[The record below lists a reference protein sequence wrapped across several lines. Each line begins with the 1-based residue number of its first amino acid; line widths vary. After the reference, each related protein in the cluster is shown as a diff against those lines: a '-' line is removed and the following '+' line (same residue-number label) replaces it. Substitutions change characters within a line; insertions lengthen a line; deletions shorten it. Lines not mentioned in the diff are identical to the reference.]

1 MVPAEQRDAVRRG
14 RQVERHARGDVLQR
28 HGGGHDGAPQLDV
41 QVACAQPEGEAGEPS
56 GGGELHHS
64 RRCVARHLHQV
75 RRQHPLVRLAVSLS
89 LSLSLSL
96 LPVEP
101 DSARQSPGICT
112 RSGASTHWSAL
123 ACTPH
128 LQHDSIR
135 EFSQASTGL
144 LEIQW
149 RVQ

>member
-1 MVPAEQRDAVRRG
+1 MDSSIVQEPFSVAPCQTLISRFATFSSPYMVPAEQRDAVRRG

-75 RRQHPLVRLAVSLS
+75 RRQHPLVRLGVHAAPATRLNTGV
-89 LSLSLSL
+89 
-96 LPVEP
+96 
-101 DSARQSPGICT
+101 QSGFNRAP
-112 RSGASTHWSAL
+112 
-123 ACTPH
+123 
-128 LQHDSIR
+128 
-135 EFSQASTGL
+135 
-144 LEIQW
+144 
-149 RVQ
+149 